1 MIMKTAERRLEA
13 RRWQRRL
20 ERKMNT
26 PIETNGGAQDASV
39 FASKD
44 LLSGEKSSSEIYR
57 KAWLLQMDRAQ
68 IGINALAKIQEGNYG
83 SEDVKCI
90 AHDALDA
97 IERATK
103 CQACKGT
110 GMIRNDQS
118 NQGWDDCPHCK

>member
-1 MIMKTAERRLEA
+1 
-13 RRWQRRL
+13 
-20 ERKMNT
+20 
-26 PIETNGGAQDASV
+26 
-39 FASKD
+39 
-44 LLSGEKSSSEIYR
+44 
-57 KAWLLQMDRAQ
+57 MDRAQ
-68 IGINALAKIQEGNYG
+68 IAINALAKIQEGNYG

-118 NQGWDDCPHCK
+118 NQGWDDCPHCVSLEPLNRRESSRRSKTWMPRS